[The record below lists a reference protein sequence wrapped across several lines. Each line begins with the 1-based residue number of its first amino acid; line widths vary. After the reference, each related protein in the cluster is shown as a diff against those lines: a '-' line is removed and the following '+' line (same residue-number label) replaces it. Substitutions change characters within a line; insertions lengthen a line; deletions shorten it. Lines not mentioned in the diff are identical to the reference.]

1 MLSILTENHGTLQ
14 YHRYEF
20 VKIRFACDGEKEEWK
35 AGDWLWESKEGT
47 GIKFGPGD
55 ELRVK
60 EHQCWDKIVSVS
72 WNAAFDREQEA
83 ERARRKAEREEELKR
98 QQEREQEREA
108 EERRQI
114 AAGMSAML

>member
-20 VKIRFACDGEKEEWK
+20 VKIRFACDGEKEGWK

-72 WNAAFDREQEA
+72 WNAQYDREQEA
-83 ERARRKAEREEELKR
+83 ERARRKAEREAKKARLSVI
-98 QQEREQEREA
+98 EA
-108 EERRQI
+108 EEKRAI
-114 AAGMSAML
+114 AARMSAQL